1 MKRSILLLN
10 EEAKG
15 KMSGY
20 VALTNYRFMNLCVDA
35 EPAALLCVTIEL
47 GGTEF
52 KIEELVDV
60 ASPREDQF
68 ALLPKEN
75 DPDLIFAICKGVEM
89 SHPEFKMEVKNLDED
104 EDDDTPEEEREKY
117 ILLTMPEVD
126 DARHDLIID
135 GVDSLAKACEAKL
148 DFLLEDYTAKITLKL
163 AGAKEE
169 EIKEAKDAIQDLH
182 DKHKEM
188 LDGYVENKKKQVEDA
203 YQRWQE
209 KQQEGDNQ
217 QQEEDKAAHDPEKAI
232 KMNLDD
238 MEENVF

>member
-1 MKRSILLLN
+1 MKRSIAVLLD
-10 EEAKG
+10 EAKG

-75 DPDLIFAICKGVEM
+75 DPELIFAICKGVEM
-89 SHPEFKMEVKNLDED
+89 SHPEFKMEVKDLDD
-104 EDDDTPEEEREKY
+104 EEGGPVEEREKY

-126 DARHDLIID
+126 DARHDLIIS
-135 GVDSLAKACEAKL
+135 GVDSLTKACEGKL
-148 DFLLEDYTAKITLKL
+148 DFLLDDYTQKMTLKL
-163 AGAKEE
+163 TGAKEE
-169 EIKEAKDAIQDLH
+169 EIKEATDAIKDLH

-188 LDGYVENKKKQVEDA
+188 LDGYVENKKNQVEEA

-209 KQQEGDNQ
+209 KQQEGDDP
-217 QQEEDKAAHDPEKAI
+217 QQEEDKAAHDPEKAM

-238 MEENVF
+238 MEGNVF